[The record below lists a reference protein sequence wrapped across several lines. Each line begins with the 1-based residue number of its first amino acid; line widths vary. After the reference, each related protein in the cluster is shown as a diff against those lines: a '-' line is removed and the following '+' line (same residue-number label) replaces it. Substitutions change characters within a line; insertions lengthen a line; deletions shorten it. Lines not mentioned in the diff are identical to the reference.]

1 MQVAGMA
8 WGERKFFDFH
18 AFFARIWE
26 FPVLSSF
33 HVLGPLTLA
42 IAQAAAVESPRQCQP
57 EDSSS

>member
-8 WGERKFFDFH
+8 WGEQFINYMH
-18 AFFARIWE
+18 ELEMAI
-26 FPVLSSF
+26 SSVVQF
-33 HVLGPLTLA
+33 IYPWFLTLA